1 MAIPNIGTPVA
12 SAKPNILFIQ
22 VDEMRFPMGFPEGIS
37 DAAEFLRKFMP
48 NIYSLWQ
55 DGVKFSRFTLPH
67 QTAPRRGRP

>member
-37 DAAEFLRKFMP
+37 DAAEFLR
-48 NIYSLWQ
+48 
-55 DGVKFSRFTLPH
+55 GTLKN
-67 QTAPRRGRP
+67 QQSA